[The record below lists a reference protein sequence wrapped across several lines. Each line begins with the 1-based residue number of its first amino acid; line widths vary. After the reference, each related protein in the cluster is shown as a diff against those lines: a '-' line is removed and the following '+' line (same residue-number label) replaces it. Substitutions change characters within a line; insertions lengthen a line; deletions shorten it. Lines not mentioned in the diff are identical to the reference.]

1 MFNVEEIKDL
11 MSAIDSWEKDD
22 GGELITTMIGG
33 MLTPA
38 EDRDSFLEERKAKSE
53 EAAKERE
60 GRKERAILLKARLI
74 AMRDKAEAKEFGEAV
89 TGDLTPG

>member
-38 EDRDSFLEERKAKSE
+38 EDRDNFLEERKLKSE

-74 AMRDKAEAKEFGEAV
+74 TMRDKAEVAEFGNSTLAE
-89 TGDLTPG
+89 LE